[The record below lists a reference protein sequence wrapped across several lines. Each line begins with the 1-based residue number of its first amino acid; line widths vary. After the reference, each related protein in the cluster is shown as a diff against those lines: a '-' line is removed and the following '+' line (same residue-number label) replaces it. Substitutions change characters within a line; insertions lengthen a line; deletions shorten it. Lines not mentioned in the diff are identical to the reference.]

1 MTNTAPQGNNSSK
14 TLLEGLSGHNNSLGL
29 IRLLL
34 AAMVIVSHA
43 YPLGGFGAEPLVRY
57 FSTRDTLGGIA
68 VAGFFGLSGFLIIQS
83 GLRSDALQFMW
94 RRALRIFPAY
104 WSALALAALVV
115 GPLVWLQSGREIGL
129 YFELAKATETGGAI
143 SYLANNWSLTIGQY
157 GIYDIFRDTTPYG
170 LTTQAS
176 VLNGSIWTLTYEW
189 SCYLAVGF
197 LIFFGILKKSPLAVP
212 AIAAFLGLL
221 QILNSFEPTFTAKVF
236 PFLADNYLVSFGFIF
251 FVGATIGIFADK
263 IRLDTRLGVL
273 SGATVAFSLLEGGW
287 TVLGFLAFPY
297 FLLWIAATL
306 PKYFQKVG
314 QKNDYSYG
322 IYVYGFIVQQ
332 ATAHLGLDELNP
344 YLWTISCLLT
354 TFAIAW
360 VSWHLIEK
368 QALKLKSWGPGV
380 GIVNWT
386 ETLSK
391 KSRRVSNQS

>member
-1 MTNTAPQGNNSSK
+1 
-14 TLLEGLSGHNNSLGL
+14 
-29 IRLLL
+29 
-34 AAMVIVSHA
+34 
-43 YPLGGFGAEPLVRY
+43 
-57 FSTRDTLGGIA
+57 
-68 VAGFFGLSGFLIIQS
+68 
-83 GLRSDALQFMW
+83 
-94 RRALRIFPAY
+94 
-104 WSALALAALVV
+104 
-115 GPLVWLQSGREIGL
+115 
-129 YFELAKATETGGAI
+129 
-143 SYLANNWSLTIGQY
+143 
-157 GIYDIFRDTTPYG
+157 
-170 LTTQAS
+170 
-176 VLNGSIWTLTYEW
+176 
-189 SCYLAVGF
+189 
-197 LIFFGILKKSPLAVP
+197 
-212 AIAAFLGLL
+212 
-221 QILNSFEPTFTAKVF
+221 
-236 PFLADNYLVSFGFIF
+236 VSFGFIF